1 MNHNNY
7 RKFAPVV
14 LRFGLVFVFGWFAT
28 NQLMDSEGW
37 TRMIPEFVVNMTGLE
52 AVTIVKMNAT
62 FEIVM
67 ALLLAIGFKVR
78 IVAFLLFLHLGA
90 IVLKLGWTANGVR
103 DIGLMLGALS
113 VALQGNDMYT
123 LEKDQII

>member
-1 MNHNNY
+1 MNNNY

-14 LRFGLVFVFGWFAT
+14 LRFGLVFVFGWFSI
-28 NQLMDSEGW
+28 NQFMDPEGW

-52 AVTIVKMNAT
+52 AITIVKMNAT

-67 ALLLAIGFKVR
+67 AILLAIGFKVR
-78 IVAFLLFLHLGA
+78 IVAFLLALHLLT
-90 IVLKLGWTANGVR
+90 IVIKLGLTPNGIR

-123 LEKDQII
+123 YEKDQII